1 MLDIELLV
9 DIYYIVLYVKDFLE
23 FKKMVFNIIVN
34 FNVMDIES
42 ELIEGLELL
51 KFLVFVSLKFLD
63 EEEVIRYLEY

>member
-1 MLDIELLV
+1 
-9 DIYYIVLYVKDFLE
+9 
-23 FKKMVFNIIVN
+23 MVFNIIVN